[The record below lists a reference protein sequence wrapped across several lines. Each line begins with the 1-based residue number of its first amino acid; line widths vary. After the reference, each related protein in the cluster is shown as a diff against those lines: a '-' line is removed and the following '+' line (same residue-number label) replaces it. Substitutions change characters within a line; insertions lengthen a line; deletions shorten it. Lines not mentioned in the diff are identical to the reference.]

1 MCLLQ
6 PTYIY
11 HSDITT
17 VDLKRLKND
26 GIQGIILD
34 LDSTIMAPRSGLID
48 ERVSQWLIQAEQ
60 HFKLAVVTNNKNEKY
75 LKKAANCLTMP
86 LVGRAA
92 KPSRKI
98 LFSVLDK
105 LELAPEKAVL
115 IGDRPLTDILAG
127 KRAGMKT
134 CLVTPLSTMREHV
147 LVQYLRKLERLVIKF

>member
-48 ERVSQWLIQAEQ
+48 ERVSQWLAQAAEN
-60 HFKLAVVTNNKNEKY
+60 FKLAVVTNNKNEKY
-75 LKKAANCLTMP
+75 LEKAANCLAMP

-98 LFSVLDK
+98 LFTVLDK
-105 LELAPEKAVL
+105 LELAPENAVL

-134 CLVTPLSTMREHV
+134 CLVTPLSTMREHI
-147 LVQYLRKLERLVIKF
+147 LIQYLRKLERLVIKL

>member
-6 PTYIY
+6 PTYTY

-48 ERVSQWLIQAEQ
+48 ERVSHWLAEAEQ
-60 HFKLAVVTNNKNEKY
+60 HFKLAVVTNNKNVKY
-75 LKKAANCLTMP
+75 LEKAANCLPMP
-86 LVGRAA
+86 LVGHAA

-98 LFSVLDK
+98 LFTVLDK
-105 LELAPEKAVL
+105 LDLAPENAVL

-147 LVQYLRKLERLVIKF
+147 LVQYLRKLERLVIKS

>member
-48 ERVSQWLIQAEQ
+48 ERVSEWLTQAEK

-75 LKKAANCLTMP
+75 LKKAANCLAMP

-98 LFSVLDK
+98 LFNVLDK
-105 LELAPEKAVL
+105 LELAPENAVL

-147 LVQYLRKLERLVIKF
+147 VVQYLRKLERLVIRF

>member
-48 ERVSQWLIQAEQ
+48 QRVSHWLAQAGQ

-75 LKKAANCLTMP
+75 LEKAANCLAMP
-86 LVGRAA
+86 LLGRAA

-98 LFSVLDK
+98 LFAVLDK
-105 LELAPEKAVL
+105 LQLAPENAVL

-134 CLVTPLSTMREHV
+134 CLVTPLSTMREHI

>member
-17 VDLKRLKND
+17 VDLKRLKSD

-48 ERVSQWLIQAEQ
+48 ERVSQWLNEAAQ

-75 LKKAANCLTMP
+75 LEKAANCLAMP
-86 LVGRAA
+86 LVGRAS
-92 KPSRKI
+92 KPSGKI
-98 LFSVLDK
+98 LFSVLNK
-105 LELAPEKAVL
+105 IGITPENAVL